1 MWSNKSIIMYLE
13 WARDKMKNWLRK
25 INQIGRTAKSVRR
38 EERKK
43 RIKRGIR
50 DKRGRER
57 SIAPE
62 GGLKN

>member
-1 MWSNKSIIMYLE
+1 MNVE
-13 WARDKMKNWLRK
+13 WAWGKIKNWLRK
-25 INQIGRTAKSVRR
+25 KNQIGRTAKSVRR

-62 GGLKN
+62 GGLRIKK

>member
-1 MWSNKSIIMYLE
+1 MNVE
-13 WARDKMKNWLRK
+13 WACGKIKNWLRK
-25 INQIGRTAKSVRR
+25 KNQIGRTAKSVRR
-38 EERKK
+38 EERK
-43 RIKRGIR
+43 KRGIR